1 MNFARIYGRDKR
13 DIFFL
18 KKKHLGSDHKHPIIF
33 GHHGRIYQCRN
44 VKFHYFFRVDTST
57 DRAFK
62 NKMSS
67 TKYPPSSDVLVPE
80 PTYLKPI

>member
-1 MNFARIYGRDKR
+1 MQINGKTR
-13 DIFFL
+13 DIL
-18 KKKHLGSDHKHPIIF
+18 SVKKNTSEKDINRMIMEKSKAKK
-33 GHHGRIYQCRN
+33 QN
-44 VKFHYFFRVDTST
+44 YF
-57 DRAFK
+57 FK